1 MTTHGIVLLDKPLG
15 MSSNSATQRV
25 RRLLSAKSAGHIGSL
40 DPLASGMLPICINEA
55 TKVISE
61 ILPGRKHYRFTV
73 TLGAR
78 TATGD
83 AEGEVAERLPVPPL
97 VAADV
102 GAALAKF
109 VGVQLQVPP
118 MYSALKRAGEPL
130 YKLARRGETVER
142 AAREIV
148 IHEATLLALTSQTI
162 ECDLLC
168 GKGTYVRVFAEDLAR
183 MLGTCGFVSALRRI
197 SVAPFELCVMQTL
210 DSLESGATL
219 NLLAPDAALPQL
231 VAVQLDAEA
240 TRRLRLGQDVAWS
253 QRLASHEVAGASLVA
268 GDSLRIYDA
277 DRVFLGLGRASAAG
291 RVQPRRL
298 LIL

>member
-40 DPLASGMLPICINEA
+40 DPLASGMLPICLNEA

-83 AEGEVAERLPVPPL
+83 AEGEVVERSPVPPL
-97 VAADV
+97 DAAGV
-102 GAALAKF
+102 SAALAKL
-109 VGVQLQVPP
+109 VGVQQQVPP

-130 YKLARRGETVER
+130 YKIARRGETVER

-148 IHEATLLALTSQTI
+148 IHQAKLLALAPQTI

-168 GKGTYVRVFAEDLAR
+168 GKGTYV
-183 MLGTCGFVSALRRI
+183 TC
-197 SVAPFELCVMQTL
+197 
-210 DSLESGATL
+210 
-219 NLLAPDAALPQL
+219 
-231 VAVQLDAEA
+231 
-240 TRRLRLGQDVAWS
+240 S
-253 QRLASHEVAGASLVA
+253 QRTW
-268 GDSLRIYDA
+268 
-277 DRVFLGLGRASAAG
+277 RVRSAPAVLSACCG
-291 RVQPRRL
+291 ESAWPHLSTARCRRWIVSSPAL
-298 LIL
+298 C